1 MPCASPDSGQVKR
14 PFSNLLA
21 QTQSDTAMKYKHPL
35 KRILRENRSLWDV
48 ESTRPAVRSA
58 FNKAIGCG
66 TAALG
71 AEVYSSDVEQ
81 RVVFHTCKGR
91 ACSSCGARATS
102 RWQRERWAALPDVR
116 YKGITFTM
124 PDVLWPFFHDRQLTR
139 LLPMLAAKTIQAWMH
154 AKFGLQAGVIA
165 ILHTFNSRLDFN
177 AHVHVMVTAGGLEA
191 SGRWRSSVYFD
202 VDALTR
208 YWRKGVIRVLRAS
221 LRSGTLG
228 TDLPAEQVAAM
239 LRTQENRWWS
249 VKLQS
254 LGSKEHF
261 LRYAGRY
268 ARRPPIA
275 QRRITGICTAEIRF
289 WAKDKKQHC
298 RRIVRLTPEEFI
310 SAWMAHIPNEYEHA
324 VRSFGLFA
332 SRAIRNSSAAV
343 FNILGHSPRPRP
355 KPLSWNLSIKR
366 DFGWDPLLD
375 RNGNRMRWTRRI
387 VPESR

>member
-1 MPCASPDSGQVKR
+1 MR
-14 PFSNLLA
+14 
-21 QTQSDTAMKYKHPL
+21 YKHPL
-35 KRILRENRSLWDV
+35 KRILRESRGLWDL

-58 FNKAIGCG
+58 FKKAIECG

-71 AEVYSSDVEQ
+71 AEVYSSDVEE

-102 RWQRERWAALPDVR
+102 RWQRERWAALPDVN
-116 YKGITFTM
+116 YKGVTFTM
-124 PDVLWPFFHDRQLTR
+124 PNVLWPFYRERKLMR
-139 LLPMLAAKTIQAWMH
+139 LLPMLAAKTIEAWVR
-154 AKFGLQAGVIA
+154 AKFGLKVGVIA
-165 ILHTFNSRLDFN
+165 IPHTFNSKLDFN

-191 SGRWRSSVYFD
+191 SGTWRSSVYFD

-208 YWRKGVIRVLRAS
+208 YWRKGVIRLLRMA
-221 LRSGTLG
+221 LRVGIIHA
-228 TDLPAEQVAAM
+228 DLPAEQIEET
-239 LRTQENRWWS
+239 LRGEENRWWS

-275 QRRITGICTAEIRF
+275 QRRIMNISTQDIQF
-289 WAKDKKQHC
+289 WAKDRKL
-298 RRIVRLTPEEFI
+298 RRNTIVRMAPKEFI
-310 SAWMAHIPNEYEHA
+310 SAWMLHIPDRYEHA

-332 SRAIRNSSAAV
+332 PRAIRNSSAAM
-343 FNILGHSPRPRP
+343 FSILGQSRRPQP
-355 KPLSWNLSIKR
+355 KPLNWALSINR

-375 RNGNRMRWTRRI
+375 SKGNQMKWSRRI
-387 VPESR
+387 HPEVP

>member
-1 MPCASPDSGQVKR
+1 MR
-14 PFSNLLA
+14 
-21 QTQSDTAMKYKHPL
+21 YKHPL
-35 KRILRENRSLWDV
+35 KNILKDNRSLWDV

-58 FNKAIGCG
+58 FIKALECG

-71 AEVYSSDVEQ
+71 AEVYSSGVEE

-124 PDVLWPFFHDRQLTR
+124 PDVLWPFFRDRQLVR
-139 LLPMLAAKTIQAWMH
+139 LLPVLAAKTLEAWVR
-154 AKFGLQAGVIA
+154 ARFGLKVGVIA
-165 ILHTFNSRLDFN
+165 IPHTFNSRLGLN
-177 AHVHVMVTAGGLEA
+177 AHVHVMVTAGGLET
-191 SGRWRSSVYFD
+191 SGTWRPSVYYD

-208 YWRKGVIRVLRAS
+208 YWRKGVIRLLRAS
-221 LRSGTLG
+221 VRAGRLVTQ
-228 TDLPAEQVAAM
+228 LPAEHVEQTL
-239 LRTQENRWWS
+239 LRQENRWWS

-275 QRRITGICTAEIRF
+275 QRRITGISKQQIKF
-289 WAKDKKQHC
+289 WAKD
-298 RRIVRLTPEEFI
+298 RRLRRQKIVRLTPEQFLA
-310 SAWMAHIPNEYEHA
+310 AWIQHIPDRYEHA

-332 SRAIRNSSAAV
+332 PRAIRGSSAAA
-343 FNILGHSPRPRP
+343 FIILGQSPRQRPRP
-355 KPLSWNLSIKR
+355 LSWSWSILR

-375 RNGNRMRWTRRI
+375 HNGNRMKWTRRI
-387 VPESR
+387 APDRPSRMSNRR